1 MVKVDLIT
9 GFLGAG
15 KTTFIRRYADYF
27 MRKGQR
33 INIIENDKIV
43 EKRTLKLPDVVTNI
57 IKCKNPRCITSIEQ
71 ELPHRFKL
79 TDQKNRIYRCMYCEQ
94 KFKGQF

>member
-33 INIIENDKIV
+33 INIIENEFGSVNVDAVMLKDGGFHSQT
-43 EKRTLKLPDVVTNI
+43 EKI
-57 IKCKNPRCITSIEQ
+57 IKNLYETMPDCIW
-71 ELPHRFKL
+71 P
-79 TDQKNRIYRCMYCEQ
+79 
-94 KFKGQF
+94 

>member
-27 MRKGQR
+27 MRKGKR
-33 INIIENDKIV
+33 INIIENEFGSVNVDAVMLKDGGFHSQT
-43 EKRTLKLPDVVTNI
+43 EKI
-57 IKCKNPRCITSIEQ
+57 IKNLYETMPDCIW
-71 ELPHRFKL
+71 P
-79 TDQKNRIYRCMYCEQ
+79 
-94 KFKGQF
+94 